1 MWMVVL
7 SRTSLFPLDILI
19 KSLDT
24 EKTMMATILLDGHK
38 DTTVGEEVA
47 ALQFNPEN
55 QWLLFIVMSRSNVW
69 MSKTRLQQIKKT
81 FLCLKLISQSL
92 FSIWFTDKSQMPK
105 SNIMSLPR
113 MLKNST
119 KCFQ

>member
-1 MWMVVL
+1 MAIL

-47 ALQFNPEN
+47 ALQFSPEN
-55 QWLLFIVMSRSNVW
+55 QWLLFIAMSRSNVW

-81 FLCLKLISQSL
+81 FSC
-92 FSIWFTDKSQMPK
+92 
-105 SNIMSLPR
+105 
-113 MLKNST
+113 
-119 KCFQ
+119 